1 MTDKEDLVNAKKKE
15 LAEAQKRLQ
24 RSRSNSDLV
33 EVICLA
39 CKVGEMLQD
48 MYLSVRD
55 KNSELEDEVKKLK
68 SVINTLTN

>member
-1 MTDKEDLVNAKKKE
+1 MQDKEDLINAKKTE

-33 EVICLA
+33 KVIALA
-39 CKVGEMLQD
+39 CDVAGMLQD
-48 MYLSVRD
+48 MYLVMRD
-55 KNSELEDEVKKLK
+55 KNHELENEVKKLK